1 MTGFEKFCL
10 KLIKRGPT
18 LLSFWGLCPSLD
30 PNGGFVPGP
39 HWDLRLPDHDSMQ
52 AG

>member
-10 KLIKRGPT
+10 KLIRRGPR
-18 LLSFWGLCPSLD
+18 LLSFWGLCPSADPQWGALSLD
-30 PNGGFVPGP
+30 FHPS
-39 HWDLRLPDHDSMQ
+39 DHDSMQ